1 MEVSNWTWIALQL
14 WLLLL
19 VGVAAYAEGRLREAM
34 QKHALPV
41 VHPPIGSTD
50 WGGGGGGVA
59 TRGSLSAEC
68 TVSNATSPKKEV
80 EKESDRAQVVAMVG
94 GLMQDSAGLDM
105 DARGLKEEDLY
116 DSMDRVDDVLAIR
129 RLGSLDCGV
138 VPRAQSCV
146 ASLSPVARVYSWHGP
161 VEGARTAE
169 RDVLPRQV
177 TAPVARVR
185 KDVAVA
191 ADVIDAIVREAVE
204 RMLKRVGE
212 DEIEMLTR
220 TVQGAAQARNSYERV
235 ASVVDKYRRD
245 VASSVLSEDNSNLRE
260 VKEEVEIVTAESGA
274 IGGMAG
280 VVEVEPGLEVHSLY
294 GLMSEASQSTL
305 ASPVRSL

>member
-1 MEVSNWTWIALQL
+1 
-14 WLLLL
+14 
-19 VGVAAYAEGRLREAM
+19 
-34 QKHALPV
+34 
-41 VHPPIGSTD
+41 
-50 WGGGGGGVA
+50 
-59 TRGSLSAEC
+59 
-68 TVSNATSPKKEV
+68 
-80 EKESDRAQVVAMVG
+80 
-94 GLMQDSAGLDM
+94 
-105 DARGLKEEDLY
+105 EDLY

-212 DEIEMLTR
+212 DEIESLTR
-220 TVQGAAQARNSYERV
+220 SVQGQGRDSYGRV
-235 ASVVDKYRRD
+235 ASVVDKYRQD
-245 VASSVLSEDNSNLRE
+245 VVSDVLSAENYSDLRE
-260 VKEEVEIVTAESGA
+260 VEEGPENVTTKFGA

-280 VVEVEPGLEVHSLY
+280 VVTIEPGLEVFSQY
-294 GLMSEASQSTL
+294 GLMSEASQSTMV
-305 ASPVRSL
+305 SPVRSL